1 MSFPQMS
8 ATPVPSAQPIP
19 QWQGVVLMLLIASAF
34 ASNHVAARVAF
45 DHGANVLTAV
55 LFRSAGTA
63 LAVLALMRFSGVPL
77 RIATGSRLRAIGVG
91 LALAIQS
98 VCLYSAVARIPAAL
112 ALLVFNVFPLLL
124 VLISWLTGAGRPS
137 RRVLVVMPIA
147 LVGLTLALDVG
158 GWSGVRPQGFSG
170 RWAEIGAGVAF
181 ALVAAV
187 SFALALLLS
196 NRWLGNLDGR
206 MRSFATMSTVALLA
220 LGVGLGNDGF
230 AWPHDMTGWL
240 ALTLLTA
247 FYGIAFTSLFALL
260 PRLGTVNNA
269 ALMNFEPIAVLF
281 LAWAILGQSVAP
293 LQIFGALVVIGAV
306 AALASGKR

>member
-1 MSFPQMS
+1 M
-8 ATPVPSAQPIP
+8 P
-19 QWQGVVLMLLIASAF
+19 QWLGVLLMLLIASAF

-63 LAVLALMRFSGVPL
+63 LAVLALMRMSGVPL
-77 RIATGSRLRAIGVG
+77 AIAPGSRLRAIGIG
-91 LALAIQS
+91 LALAVQS

-137 RRVLVVMPIA
+137 RKVLAAMPIA

-158 GWSGVRPQGFSG
+158 GWSGVRTQGFSG

-187 SFALALLLS
+187 AFALALFLS
-196 NRWLGNLDGR
+196 NRWLGNMDGR
-206 MRSFATMSTVALLA
+206 MRSFATMTTVTVLA
-220 LGVGLGNDGF
+220 LGVGLGSGGF
-230 AWPHDMTGWL
+230 AWPQDMSGWV
-240 ALTLLTA
+240 AIVLLTA
-247 FYGIAFTSLFALL
+247 FYGVAFTSLFALL

-269 ALMNFEPIAVLF
+269 ALMNFEPIALLF
-281 LAWAILGQSVAP
+281 LAWAILGQSVEP
-293 LQIFGALVVIGAV
+293 LQIFGALIVIGAL
-306 AALASGKR
+306 AALAAGKR

>member
-1 MSFPQMS
+1 MP
-8 ATPVPSAQPIP
+8 ANTVQPIP
-19 QWQGVVLMLLIASAF
+19 QWLGVVLMLLIASTF

-63 LAVLALMRFSGVPL
+63 LAVLALMRVAGVPL
-77 RIATGSRLRAIGVG
+77 RIAAGSRWRVIGIGV
-91 LALAIQS
+91 ALAIQS

-112 ALLVFNVFPLLL
+112 ALLVFNIFPLLL
-124 VLISWLTGAGRPS
+124 VLFSWLTGSGRPS

-147 LVGLTLALDVG
+147 LFGLTLALDVG

-170 RWAEIGAGVAF
+170 RWAEIGVGVAL

-187 SFALALLLS
+187 SFALALFLS
-196 NRWLGNLDGR
+196 NRWLGNMDGR
-206 MRSFATMSTVALLA
+206 MRSFASMSTVTVLA
-220 LGVGLGNDGF
+220 LAVGLGGAGF
-230 AWPHDMTGWL
+230 AWPQDLTGWV
-240 ALTLLTA
+240 AIALLTV
-247 FYGIAFTSLFALL
+247 FYGVAFTSLFALL

-269 ALMNFEPIAVLF
+269 ALMNFEPIALLF

-293 LQIFGALVVIGAV
+293 LQIFGALIVIGAV
-306 AALASGKR
+306 VALASGKR